1 MALVALAS
9 WRGEAESMI
18 DQETSSDSSVPGQ
31 ALRGT
36 AKAMTVKD
44 LNRRRLLLKGAAS
57 TGATVAALQ
66 PIGALATGLP
76 SGSVVLTCP
85 SSVGGSKETICTV
98 SGVQSAAHS
107 FASNIT
113 QVKACGKTISYWSA
127 NNAMVPVKAWN
138 CSHTTKCGTLFS
150 NCNSSY
156 TYKSLIW
163 VLVNAAGSDEAG
175 YICAYLNGLNFY
187 GAPLSGKC
195 FPYSHTQ
202 VQSFWGD
209 GNKRANA
216 LALFKRIST
225 QTA

>member
-1 MALVALAS
+1 MKNL
-9 WRGEAESMI
+9 
-18 DQETSSDSSVPGQ
+18 ETSSDSSATGQ
-31 ALRGT
+31 PLEAIP
-36 AKAMTVKD
+36 AVSTVKD

-66 PIGALATGLP
+66 PIGALATIP
-76 SGSVVLTCP
+76 SGTTVLTCP
-85 SSVGGSKETICTV
+85 SSVGGAKETNCTV

-107 FASNIT
+107 FATNVTKIP
-113 QVKACGKTISYWSA
+113 ACGKALSYWSA
-127 NNAMVPVKAWN
+127 NNAMVPVKTWN
-138 CSHTTKCGTLFS
+138 CGYTTKCGTLLA
-150 NCNSSY
+150 NCNSTY
-156 TYKSLIW
+156 TNRSLIW
-163 VLVNAAGSDEAG
+163 VLVNASGSDEAG

-195 FPYSHTQ
+195 FPYSHTD

-209 GNKRANA
+209 TNKRASA